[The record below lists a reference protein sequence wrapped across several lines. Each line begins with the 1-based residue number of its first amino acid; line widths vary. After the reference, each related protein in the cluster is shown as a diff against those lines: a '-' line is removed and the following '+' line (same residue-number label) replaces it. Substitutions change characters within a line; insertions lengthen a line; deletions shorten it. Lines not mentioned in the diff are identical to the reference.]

1 MTQLKQIAME
11 DMATFSQKALG
22 RLMKMQKHLTKDI
35 YKINNDFVISYDS
48 IIFANND
55 EKLEYQKEN
64 KEKLLKD
71 KQLEL
76 AWVENILKNNT

>member
-22 RLMKMQKHLTKDI
+22 RLMKMQKHLIKDI
-35 YKINNDFVISYDS
+35 NKINSNKTISYDAQ
-48 IIFANND
+48 IFANND

-64 KEKLLKD
+64 KQKLLKE

-76 AWVENILKNNT
+76 DWVDNILKNNT